1 MKRLFTKYKS
11 MILYLVFGVSSTLIN
26 WIAYAIL
33 ESITNNIYVANILS
47 WLITIIFTFITNK
60 QMVFGSSNWKFSTL
74 LPELLR
80 FFLARMGTG
89 VLEIVGVPLLLH
101 IGVSGTLFG
110 IQGLGVKCGITVIV
124 IIVNYIFSKL
134 FVFEKNRNDEKD
146 WK

>member
-1 MKRLFTKYKS
+1 MKKIFTKYKS
-11 MILYLVFGVSSTLIN
+11 VILYLLFGVSSTLIN

-33 ESITNNIYVANILS
+33 ESVTNNINVANVLS
-47 WLITIIFTFITNK
+47 WLITIIFAFITNK

-89 VLEIVGVPLLLH
+89 VLEIVGVPLL
-101 IGVSGTLFG
+101 IRMGVAGTLFG

-124 IIVNYIFSKL
+124 IVVNYVFSKL
-134 FVFEKNRNDEKD
+134 FVFQKEKTKRIEDN
-146 WK
+146 

>member
-1 MKRLFTKYKS
+1 MKKLFTKYKS
-11 MILYLVFGVSSTLIN
+11 MILYLLFGVSSTLIN

-33 ESITNNIYVANILS
+33 ESVTNNINVANVLS
-47 WLITIIFTFITNK
+47 WLITIIFAFITNK

-89 VLEIVGVPLLLH
+89 VLEIVGVPLL
-101 IGVSGTLFG
+101 IRMGVSGTLFG
-110 IQGLGVKCGITVIV
+110 VQGLCVKCGITVVV

-134 FVFEKNRNDEKD
+134 FVFQKRKTKRIEDN
-146 WK
+146 

>member
-11 MILYLVFGVSSTLIN
+11 IILYLVFGVSSTLIN

-33 ESITNNIYVANILS
+33 ESITNNINVAHILS
-47 WLITIIFTFITNK
+47 WLITIIFAFITNK
-60 QMVFGSSNWKFSTL
+60 QMVFGSNNWKFSTL

-89 VLEIVGVPLLLH
+89 VLEIAGVPLLLH

-110 IQGLGVKCGITVIV
+110 IQGLGVKCVITVIV

-134 FVFEKNRNDEKD
+134 FVFEKDKNDEKD
-146 WK
+146 